1 MPTLFRDDPADAP
14 SSLER
19 SRARA
24 LRHRMTEPE
33 KRLWRHLRQCLP
45 LERTHFR
52 RQVPIEG
59 YVVDFCCLG
68 ARLVVEV
75 DGNQHGFDAA
85 MQRDAARTQTSRIAR
100 LSRAAFQQ
108 PRGHDR
114 HRHRARYHSG
124 GARARAPHPRP
135 LPARG
140 RGDACRRKQ
149 GRMMAT
155 GSHLPSPL
163 RGGPT
168 RPKAER
174 GGGRGPQARSWRRG
188 APYRPPSPPFD
199 RRRSGHSPRTPAPP
213 RKGEGKRA
221 PSESS
226 L

>member
-85 MQRDAARTQTSRIAR
+85 MQRDAARTQTLESRGYR
-100 LSRAAFQQ
+100 V
-108 PRGHDR
+108 
-114 HRHRARYHSG
+114 
-124 GARARAPHPRP
+124 
-135 LPARG
+135 
-140 RGDACRRKQ
+140 
-149 GRMMAT
+149 
-155 GSHLPSPL
+155 L
-163 RGGPT
+163 RFSNREVMT
-168 RPKAER
+168 AIDIVLDTILE
-174 GGGRGPQARSWRRG
+174 AL
-188 APYRPPSPPFD
+188 A
-199 RRRSGHSPRTPAPP
+199 PAPP
-213 RKGEGKRA
+213 TPGPSPQGGGETRA
-221 PSESS
+221 AASRDG
-226 L
+226 